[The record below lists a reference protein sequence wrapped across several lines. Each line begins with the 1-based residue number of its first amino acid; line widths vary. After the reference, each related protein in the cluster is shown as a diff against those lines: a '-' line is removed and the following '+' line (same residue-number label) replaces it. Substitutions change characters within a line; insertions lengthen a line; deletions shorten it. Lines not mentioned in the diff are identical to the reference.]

1 VRRSMASKTLRELK
15 EPAGSETIVDM
26 TLKIEPATEG
36 DLPAIVHLVRQLA
49 VYEKLEH
56 AVTASQDDFR
66 QALFGT
72 ERNTHAL
79 MAFADDAAIGFA
91 LYFHT
96 FSTFLGKRGIYLEDI
111 YVEPEYRGRGIG
123 RALLKRLAIIA
134 KEQHCGRMEWSVL
147 TWNQPSIDFYH
158 RLGAITLDDWRIFR
172 LQGDA
177 LEQLADAA
185 NNEGCEVKGAN

>member
-1 VRRSMASKTLRELK
+1 
-15 EPAGSETIVDM
+15 M

>member
-1 VRRSMASKTLRELK
+1 MASKTLRELK

-36 DLPAIVHLVRQLA
+36 YLPAIVHLVRQLA

-79 MAFADDAAIGFA
+79 MAFANDAAIGFA

>member
-1 VRRSMASKTLRELK
+1 MASKTLRELK

-26 TLKIEPATEG
+26 TLKIEPATER

-56 AVTASQDDFR
+56 AMTASQDDFR

-72 ERNTHAL
+72 ERNTYAL

>member
-1 VRRSMASKTLRELK
+1 MASKTLRELK

-96 FSTFLGKRGIYLEDI
+96 FSTFLGKRGIYLEDL

-134 KEQHCGRMEWSVL
+134 KKQQCGRMEWSVL

-158 RLGAITLDDWRIFR
+158 RLGAITLDEWRIFR

-177 LEQLADAA
+177 LERLADAA

>member
-1 VRRSMASKTLRELK
+1 MASKTLRELK